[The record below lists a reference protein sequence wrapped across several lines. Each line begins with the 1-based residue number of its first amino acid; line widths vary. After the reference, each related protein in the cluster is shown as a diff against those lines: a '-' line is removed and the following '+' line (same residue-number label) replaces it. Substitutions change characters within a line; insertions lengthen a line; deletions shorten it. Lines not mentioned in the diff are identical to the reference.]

1 MNQRASWASMELRT
15 SDRHMINATIRLTKK
30 LCKMKYF
37 FLILHHNSYS
47 FKIFE
52 LSVHDDVLF
61 RCSIKFRFPDFQRG
75 THNIQIF
82 KPKKEKKR
90 KSPDIWLLESSLL
103 WALAVSQG
111 CAIHVSQVRML
122 PCRPEFQQ
130 SYCEGLDNIIV
141 HEGTIVWNCQKSR
154 TSHRL
159 TKAASIFHST
169 WQRGGTMSPFT
180 PHITKKKR
188 PSCHSNLIHMHSHS
202 NKTST

>member
-82 KPKKEKKR
+82 KPKKEKK
-90 KSPDIWLLESSLL
+90 KKVTWYLTPGVLLAMSACCVSRLCYPCVPGKDASMQAWIPAVIL
-103 WALAVSQG
+103 WGA
-111 CAIHVSQVRML
+111 
-122 PCRPEFQQ
+122 
-130 SYCEGLDNIIV
+130 
-141 HEGTIVWNCQKSR
+141 W
-154 TSHRL
+154 
-159 TKAASIFHST
+159 
-169 WQRGGTMSPFT
+169 
-180 PHITKKKR
+180 
-188 PSCHSNLIHMHSHS
+188 
-202 NKTST
+202 